1 MHRFESQRKFSHAQ
15 EPMYII
21 LNTAISHRWGMP
33 EPCDHEHCS
42 ACWIC
47 YDCMNPGTVLY
58 FLWTAILVH
67 SFKVNDPYLYEDT
80 SFGSLN
86 AYMLVLRALECQC
99 TLPDTLKNCASL
111 PATMKIDYI
120 RLYQD
125 KSDPQHS
132 LGCDTEQF
140 PTATFIREHA
150 GISTLQS
157 DIRPDTWWWC
167 TLSNRWICF
176 FAAVDVIR
184 SICWLGTRT
193 YTWAYVHLAMD
204 TKYYNSTY
212 CSYIDCTYVDGT
224 FSMILIDAM
233 MLGVHCDFFIY
244 TVIMQSLWHILFY
257 VAP

>member
-1 MHRFESQRKFSHAQ
+1 MRWCVILERNISKSYISLLSYISIPTDYAFGRTKVCVEELQDKFSRVQ

-86 AYMLVLRALECQC
+86 AYMIVLCALECQC

-132 LGCDTEQF
+132 LGCDTEQV

-150 GISTLQS
+150 GI
-157 DIRPDTWWWC
+157 
-167 TLSNRWICF
+167 
-176 FAAVDVIR
+176 
-184 SICWLGTRT
+184 
-193 YTWAYVHLAMD
+193 
-204 TKYYNSTY
+204 
-212 CSYIDCTYVDGT
+212 
-224 FSMILIDAM
+224 
-233 MLGVHCDFFIY
+233 
-244 TVIMQSLWHILFY
+244 
-257 VAP
+257 